1 MPGPPPTPVE
11 LSARQQEVL
20 EQIVRRQRAPQRLVR
35 RASILLHAVQG
46 ASNQHI
52 ADHLHITLYTVRTW
66 RRRWQEARPRL
77 LPLEAEEEEGR
88 LLATQIET
96 VLSDA
101 PRPGGPTQF
110 TPEQLI
116 DLIAV
121 ACEDPQDS
129 GRPISHWTP
138 RELADEVIQRGLVA
152 SISPRQVGRFLKG
165 SGFEAAP
172 ESLLAPSPIR

>member
-1 MPGPPPTPVE
+1 VE

-20 EQIVRRQRAPQRLVR
+20 EQIVRRQRSPQRLVR
-35 RASILLHAVQG
+35 RASILLHAAQG
-46 ASNQHI
+46 ASNQQI

-77 LPLEAEEEEGR
+77 LPLESDTEDDR
-88 LLATQIET
+88 LLSTQIEA
-96 VLSDA
+96 VLSDV

-138 RELADEVIQRGLVA
+138 RELAEEVIQRGIVA
-152 SISPRQVGRFLKG
+152 SISRRQVGRFLKG

-172 ESLLAPSPIR
+172 ESLLAASPLR